1 MCPVDTILDNFKI
14 VEDAINACNGKDA
27 FGIGL
32 SWAADTLYAADTK
45 KYESENPKA
54 PFDNDQMIDYL
65 VKLCTDKP
73 IIMYLED
80 PLAATELAAW
90 KKLRTKLSDT

>member
-1 MCPVDTILDNFKI
+1 VDTILDNLKI
-14 VEDAINACNGKDA
+14 VEDAINACNAKDM

-32 SWAADTLYAADTK
+32 SWAADTLYASDTK
-45 KYESENPKA
+45 KYESENPKT

-73 IIMYLED
+73 IISYLED
-80 PLAATELAAW
+80 PLAATELASW
-90 KKLRTKLSDT
+90 KKLKVTVALI